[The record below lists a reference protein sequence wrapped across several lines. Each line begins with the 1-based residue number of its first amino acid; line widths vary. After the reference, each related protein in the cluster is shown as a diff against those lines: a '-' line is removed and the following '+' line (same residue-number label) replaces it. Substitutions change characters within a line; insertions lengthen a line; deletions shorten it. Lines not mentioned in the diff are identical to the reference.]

1 MAYVVGAVLAL
12 AVGLFGTMT
21 GLDRE
26 RGFYTTITIVI
37 AFLYSLFA
45 VMGGAPATLGPEL
58 LQGTLFVV
66 VAVVGFRGSLWLV
79 VAALAGH
86 GIMDLFH
93 GRVIANAGVPA
104 FWPAFCS
111 TYDVV
116 AAGYLAWLLRSGRL
130 RATR

>member
-12 AVGLFGTMT
+12 AVGLFGTTT

-45 VMGGAPATLGPEL
+45 VMGGSPATLGAEL

-66 VAVVGFRGSLWLV
+66 VAVIGFRGSLWLV

>member
-1 MAYVVGAVLAL
+1 MPWLIGAVLAL

-26 RGFYTTITIVI
+26 RGFYVTIMIVI

-45 VMGGAPATLGPEL
+45 VMGAPPVTLGAEL

-66 VAVVGFRGSLWLV
+66 MAVAGFRGSLWLV

-104 FWPAFCS
+104 FWPALPVEPAPPDAV
-111 TYDVV
+111 TLIAPPVPP
-116 AAGYLAWLLRSGRL
+116 A
-130 RATR
+130 

>member
-1 MAYVVGAVLAL
+1 MPWLIGAVLAL

-26 RGFYTTITIVI
+26 RGFYVTIMIVI

-45 VMGGAPATLGPEL
+45 VMGAPPVTLGAEL

-66 VAVVGFRGSLWLV
+66 MAVAGFRGSLWLV

-116 AAGYLAWLLRSGRL
+116 AAGYLAWLIRSGRL
-130 RATR
+130 PATR

>member
-26 RGFYTTITIVI
+26 RGFYTTIMIVI

-66 VAVVGFRGSLWLV
+66 VAVVGFRGSLWFV

>member
-1 MAYVVGAVLAL
+1 MPWLIGAVLAL
-12 AVGLFGTMT
+12 AAGLFGTAT

-26 RGFYTTITIVI
+26 RGFYVTIMIVI

-45 VMGGAPATLGPEL
+45 LMGAGPATLGAEL
-58 LQGTLFVV
+58 LQGTFFVV
-66 VAVVGFRGSLWLV
+66 MAVAGFRGSLWLV

-116 AAGYLAWLLRSGRL
+116 AAGYLAWLIRSGRL

>member
-1 MAYVVGAVLAL
+1 MPWLIGAVLAL
-12 AVGLFGTMT
+12 AAGLFGTAT

-26 RGFYTTITIVI
+26 RGFYVTIMIVI

-45 VMGGAPATLGPEL
+45 LMGAAPATLGAEL
-58 LQGTLFVV
+58 LQGTFFVV
-66 VAVVGFRGSLWLV
+66 MAVAGFRGSLWLV

-116 AAGYLAWLLRSGRL
+116 AAGYLAWLIRSGRL